1 MRDAYIQIDEWRRAE
16 DYEIVPWFSRILSQS
31 CEVSYPSN
39 RLERDEKVV
48 IITPKWEI
56 FWILPQSRIQIK
68 FSWKEMAEL
77 STQMWKVSV
86 LSWIFD
92 EWIKLI
98 GDIEKLSSQQMD
110 QMQSLQDKYKNELVS
125 YLKDQISDSNISL
138 ANGTIMYDIDGRI
151 LRFLARMFPTSF
163 GRNLR
168 NYNEFMNYFSW
179 VDEDEIDLTRYDNKG
194 RWSTMWDMRKNMKD
208 GFKNWKQDTYLLKKY

>member
-1 MRDAYIQIDEWRRAE
+1 
-16 DYEIVPWFSRILSQS
+16 
-31 CEVSYPSN
+31 
-39 RLERDEKVV
+39 
-48 IITPKWEI
+48 
-56 FWILPQSRIQIK
+56 
-68 FSWKEMAEL
+68 
-77 STQMWKVSV
+77 
-86 LSWIFD
+86 
-92 EWIKLI
+92 LI

-110 QMQSLQDKYKNELVS
+110 QIQSLQDEYKNELVS

-194 RWSTMWDMRKNMKD
+194 R
-208 GFKNWKQDTYLLKKY
+208 